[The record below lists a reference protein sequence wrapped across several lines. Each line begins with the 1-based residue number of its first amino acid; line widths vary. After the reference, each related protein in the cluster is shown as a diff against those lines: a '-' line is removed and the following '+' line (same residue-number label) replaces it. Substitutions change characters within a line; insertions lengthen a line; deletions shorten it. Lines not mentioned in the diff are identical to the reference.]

1 MNKENKIFLYLLFTL
16 SLLSAFNIYL
26 PQGSELTISEL
37 PASKEVI
44 SIANFFIIILLYGVL
59 GFVGIKISK
68 KVEIPRIWYK
78 KKVLKILYTYLL

>member
-1 MNKENKIFLYLLFTL
+1 MWWYYLKTSNKINT
-16 SLLSAFNIYL
+16 
-26 PQGSELTISEL
+26 
-37 PASKEVI
+37 SKEVI
-44 SIANFFIIILLYGVL
+44 SIDNFFIIILLYGVL